1 MTVNTAVAADHN
13 APAITA
19 QLAHFVSQHPAQG
32 WSDAVEH
39 EAHRTFLNW
48 LGCAIGAAQHEAV
61 DAALAAVQLQS
72 MGYLKVSSIAGGF
85 DSWVAAGKPTAKP
98 TLPTFE

>member
-1 MTVNTAVAADHN
+1 MTVNTAVTADHN

-19 QLAHFVSQHPAQG
+19 QLAHFVSQHPSQG

-48 LGCAIGAAQHEAV
+48 LGCAIGAANHEAV
-61 DAALAAVQLQS
+61 DAALAAVQ
-72 MGYLKVSSIAGGF
+72 
-85 DSWVAAGKPTAKP
+85 
-98 TLPTFE
+98 